1 MKNEMVAKK
10 IVVLVASALL
20 ISACT
25 TDPYTGQR
33 KPSKAA
39 IGSIA
44 GAVMGAAVSSKHDRG
59 KGALIGAA
67 VGGGTGLYFDNQ
79 EKKLRQKL
87 ANTGVSVTR
96 EGKSIYLNMPGN
108 LTFNTN
114 SADIQS
120 SFYDVLNSVA
130 SVLKEFKK
138 SQVQVTG
145 HTDSVGSSESNQS
158 LSERR
163 AHSVANYLIAQSI
176 APQRFYV
183 SGMGETQPI
192 ASNDTPQGREQNRR
206 VEVQIIS
213 DEQQQ

>member
-1 MKNEMVAKK
+1 MKSNLAMKPAVIAVAA
-10 IVVLVASALL
+10 VLAL
-20 ISACT
+20 SACT

-44 GAVMGAAVSSKHDRG
+44 GAVVGAAVSSKSDRG

-67 VGGGTGLYFDNQ
+67 VGGGTGFVFRHSR
-79 EKKLRQKL
+79 KKSCVRKL

-120 SFYDVLNSVA
+120 SFL
-130 SVLKEFKK
+130 
-138 SQVQVTG
+138 
-145 HTDSVGSSESNQS
+145 
-158 LSERR
+158 
-163 AHSVANYLIAQSI
+163 
-176 APQRFYV
+176 
-183 SGMGETQPI
+183 
-192 ASNDTPQGREQNRR
+192 
-206 VEVQIIS
+206 
-213 DEQQQ
+213 